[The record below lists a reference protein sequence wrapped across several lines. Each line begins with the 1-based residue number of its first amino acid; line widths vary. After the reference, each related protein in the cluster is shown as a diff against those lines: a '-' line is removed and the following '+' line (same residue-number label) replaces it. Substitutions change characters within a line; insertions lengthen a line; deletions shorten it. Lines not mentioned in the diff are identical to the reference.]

1 MAAAKAAESGLSP
14 PTYEESSSSRQP
26 PLPGQQPRLSR
37 NPSSPLPMFISARQS
52 IYGPCPVEMDCPHC
66 QAHIVSHIERV
77 TGVLPWILCG
87 ICVLLGF
94 FLFLVPWCFCGL
106 PFCMD
111 QCLDVIHSCPACK
124 RHLGRFNRL

>member
-1 MAAAKAAESGLSP
+1 MAESKAAEAAAAP
-14 PTYEESSSSRQP
+14 AYEEGSSASRQP
-26 PLPGQQPRLSR
+26 SEQPHTVH
-37 NPSSPLPMFISARQS
+37 NQHPPPSVPMFVSARQS
-52 IYGPCPVEMDCPHC
+52 LYGPCPVEMDCPHC

-77 TGVLPWILCG
+77 AGVLPWILCG

-111 QCLDVIHSCPACK
+111 QCLDVVHSCPACK
-124 RHLGRFNRL
+124 RHLGRFNRI